1 MVSTEG
7 IESARQRYSAD
18 CAVLL
23 RFLMCDSVPWCHSSH
38 TLLRGMVFMSVY
50 SWHESY
56 KAAVLETDWSRL
68 HDRVRAALHE
78 IYERTRILSENQAGT
93 QEERQAIDGRLHS
106 KPCQ

>member
-1 MVSTEG
+1 
-7 IESARQRYSAD
+7 
-18 CAVLL
+18 
-23 RFLMCDSVPWCHSSH
+23 
-38 TLLRGMVFMSVY
+38 MSVY

-93 QEERQAIDGRLHS
+93 QEERQAIEDAFRSLKFLGSDAVKWHS
-106 KPCQ
+106 RQGDVPRNSSSV